1 MKYKKLIDSK
11 FKNEILNY
19 VNIKLP
25 RIRKSKYDYSY
36 YLNQFVL
43 VLTKLSNW
51 TSLNYVVNSNSK
63 DYHYKSI
70 YNEYIRWTNANIF
83 VNAYELLLNK
93 YYLKLKH
100 VKKSKTI
107 NLFIDSTFIL
117 NKHGSQS
124 VAKHYEYKK
133 KNATKVSLI
142 ADVSK
147 NILGVYIPPNSNTHD
162 VKLVDLTI
170 DNIKLKLND
179 IKNINL
185 IGDKGYISKNKYNI
199 NNKYVRI
206 ITPHR
211 KYKKKVNKNTKFEH
225 KLLKL
230 RYTVE
235 HSINELKRADR
246 LTSRKDKI
254 NITFLSFIYLRLIL
268 MLSNKIN

>member
-199 NNKYVRI
+199 N
-206 ITPHR
+206 
-211 KYKKKVNKNTKFEH
+211 TKFEH
-225 KLLKL
+225 KLLEL
-230 RYTVE
+230 QYTVE